1 MDIVTIWISDKVSF
15 LFFFNNLVFRKNI
28 IFNILFFVKDV
39 DNLYENFLRILNI
52 EEYL

>member
-1 MDIVTIWISDKVSF
+1 MDIVTIWISDNVSF
-15 LFFFNNLVFRKNI
+15 FFFSNLVFRKNI